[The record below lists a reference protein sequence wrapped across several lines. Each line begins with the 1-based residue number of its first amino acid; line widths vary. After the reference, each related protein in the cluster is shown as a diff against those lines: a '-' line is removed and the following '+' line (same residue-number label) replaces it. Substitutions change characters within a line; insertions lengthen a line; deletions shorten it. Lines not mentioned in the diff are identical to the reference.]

1 MTNQH
6 LPLSCN
12 YTIICDI
19 IHFVFLKSESFHRLA
34 FYILGTMRLL
44 ILLMLFL
51 SSRDTLI
58 SQKGESYPASIT
70 SSLQKIF
77 AHHGVLGGSVV
88 TFDRNGYHSFS
99 YGDAFPDSIPF
110 TDSTFLRI
118 ASISKMF
125 TGMALLQLVEEGKI
139 NLDQDVNTYLN
150 FTLVNPSYPSIP
162 ITLRMLLNHTSTLQ
176 DSRSIL
182 TMAKRTI
189 FIDSLNPIQSIP
201 DFSELFINGN
211 SHFLPR
217 TIKTKKGKISKVIPG
232 SHFHYTNL
240 NFVIIAHIIERIE
253 NQPFHI
259 VIKKRLLDRYAIPG
273 GFIVQEIPEHGT
285 LSPQYLPKGNIW
297 IPEADAYSLL
307 YDSIFTS
314 LKDYVPGRNVLR
326 FSPQAGLRVSSLG
339 LANFFKSFIA
349 DITMSGIREMM
360 FKSSWKANSDN
371 NSHQFDNL
379 FKEWGLACHIIHEM
393 QSPFTQDF
401 PWIGHIGRANGA
413 YTLMYMS
420 PSAQKG
426 IVIFINGKRKQS
438 KGSIGFESIEK
449 DIMNVILNHHWSK
462 E

>member
-1 MTNQH
+1 M
-6 LPLSCN
+6 
-12 YTIICDI
+12 
-19 IHFVFLKSESFHRLA
+19 
-34 FYILGTMRLL
+34 
-44 ILLMLFL
+44 
-51 SSRDTLI
+51 I
-58 SQKGESYPASIT
+58 SQKGESYQASIT
-70 SSLQKIF
+70 SSLNNIF

-88 TFDRNGYHSFS
+88 TFDKNGYHSFS

-125 TGMALLQLVEEGKI
+125 TGMALLQLIEERKI
-139 NLDQDVNTYLN
+139 DLDQDVNTYLN
-150 FTLVNPSYPSIP
+150 FTLVNPSYPNIP

-189 FIDSLNPIQSIP
+189 FRDSLNPNHSIP

-217 TIKTKKGKISKVIPG
+217 TIKTEKGKISKVIPG
-232 SHFHYTNL
+232 SYFHYTNL

-253 NQPFHI
+253 QQPFHV

-273 GFIVQEIPEHGT
+273 GFIVQEIPEQGT
-285 LSPQYLPKGNIW
+285 LSPQYLPKGNTW
-297 IPEADAYSLL
+297 IPEADAYTVP

-314 LKDYVPGRNVLR
+314 IKDYVPGRNVLR
-326 FSPQAGLRVSSLG
+326 FSPQAGLRVSSMG
-339 LANFFKSFIA
+339 LARFFRSFLS
-349 DITMSGIREMM
+349 DSKMSTIKTMM
-360 FKSSWKANSDN
+360 FKSSWKAKSDN

-379 FKEWGLACHIIHEM
+379 FKEWGLACHIISEK
-393 QSPFTQDF
+393 QESFAEDF

-413 YTLMYMS
+413 FTMMYMS
-420 PSAQKG
+420 PSARKG

-449 DIMNVILNHHWSK
+449 DIMNVIFNKHWRK

>member
-1 MTNQH
+1 M
-6 LPLSCN
+6 
-12 YTIICDI
+12 
-19 IHFVFLKSESFHRLA
+19 
-34 FYILGTMRLL
+34 
-44 ILLMLFL
+44 
-51 SSRDTLI
+51 I
-58 SQKGESYPASIT
+58 SQKGESYQASIT
-70 SSLQKIF
+70 SSLNNIF

-88 TFDRNGYHSFS
+88 TFDKNGYHSFS

-125 TGMALLQLVEEGKI
+125 TGMALLQLIEERKI
-139 NLDQDVNTYLN
+139 DLDQDVNTYLN
-150 FTLVNPSYPSIP
+150 FTLVNPSYPNIP

-189 FIDSLNPIQSIP
+189 FRDSLNPNHSIP

-217 TIKTKKGKISKVIPG
+217 TIKTEKGKISKVIPG
-232 SHFHYTNL
+232 SYFHYTNL

-253 NQPFHI
+253 QQPFHV

-273 GFIVQEIPEHGT
+273 GFIVQEIPEQGI
-285 LSPQYLPKGNIW
+285 LSPQYLPKGNTW
-297 IPEADAYSLL
+297 IPEADAYTVP

-314 LKDYVPGRNVLR
+314 IKDYVPGRNVLR
-326 FSPQAGLRVSSLG
+326 FSPQAGLRVSSMG
-339 LANFFKSFIA
+339 LARFFRSFLS
-349 DITMSGIREMM
+349 DSKMSTIKTMM
-360 FKSSWKANSDN
+360 FKSSWKAKSDN

-379 FKEWGLACHIIHEM
+379 FKEWGLACHIISEK
-393 QSPFTQDF
+393 QESFAEDF

-413 YTLMYMS
+413 FTMMYMS
-420 PSAQKG
+420 PSARKG

-449 DIMNVILNHHWSK
+449 DIMNVIFNKHWRK

>member
-1 MTNQH
+1 M
-6 LPLSCN
+6 
-12 YTIICDI
+12 
-19 IHFVFLKSESFHRLA
+19 
-34 FYILGTMRLL
+34 
-44 ILLMLFL
+44 
-51 SSRDTLI
+51 I
-58 SQKGESYPASIT
+58 SQKGESYQASIT
-70 SSLQKIF
+70 SSLNNIF

-88 TFDRNGYHSFS
+88 TIDKYGYHSFS

-125 TGMALLQLVEEGKI
+125 TGMALLQLIEERKI
-139 NLDQDVNTYLN
+139 DLDQDVNTYLN
-150 FTLVNPSYPSIP
+150 FTLVNPSYPNIS

-189 FIDSLNPIQSIP
+189 FRDSLNRNQSIP

-217 TIKTKKGKISKVIPG
+217 TIKTEKGKISKVIPG
-232 SHFHYTNL
+232 SYFHYTNL

-253 NQPFHI
+253 QQPFHV

-273 GFIVQEIPEHGT
+273 GFIVQEIPEQGT
-285 LSPQYLPKGNIW
+285 LSPQYLPKGNTW
-297 IPEADAYSLL
+297 IPEADAYTVP

-314 LKDYVPGRNVLR
+314 IKDYVPGRNVLR
-326 FSPQAGLRVSSLG
+326 FSPQAGLRVSSMG
-339 LANFFKSFIA
+339 LARFFRSFLSDSKMATIK
-349 DITMSGIREMM
+349 TMM
-360 FKSSWKANSDN
+360 FKSSWKAKSDN

-379 FKEWGLACHIIHEM
+379 FKEWGLACHIISEK
-393 QSPFTQDF
+393 QESFAEDF

-413 YTLMYMS
+413 FTMMYMS
-420 PSAQKG
+420 PSARKG

-438 KGSIGFESIEK
+438 KVSIGFESIEK
-449 DIMNVILNHHWSK
+449 DIMNVIFNKHWRK

>member
-1 MTNQH
+1 M
-6 LPLSCN
+6 
-12 YTIICDI
+12 
-19 IHFVFLKSESFHRLA
+19 
-34 FYILGTMRLL
+34 
-44 ILLMLFL
+44 
-51 SSRDTLI
+51 I

-70 SSLQKIF
+70 SSLNNIF
-77 AHHGVLGGSVV
+77 VHHGVLGGSVV
-88 TFDRNGYHSFS
+88 TIDKYGYHSFS

-125 TGMALLQLVEEGKI
+125 TGMALLQLIEERKI
-139 NLDQDVNTYLN
+139 DLDQDVNTYLN
-150 FTLVNPSYPSIP
+150 FTLVNPSYPNIP
-162 ITLRMLLNHTSTLQ
+162 ITFRMLLNHTSTLQ

-189 FIDSLNPIQSIP
+189 FRDSLNPNQSIP

-211 SHFLPR
+211 SHFLPS

-232 SHFHYTNL
+232 SYFHYTNL

-253 NQPFHI
+253 QQPFHV

-273 GFIVQEIPEHGT
+273 GFIVQEIPEQGI
-285 LSPQYLPKGNIW
+285 LSPQYLPKGNTW
-297 IPEADAYSLL
+297 IPEADAYTVP

-314 LKDYVPGRNVLR
+314 IKDYVPGRNVLR
-326 FSPQAGLRVSSLG
+326 FSPQAGLRVSSMG
-339 LANFFKSFIA
+339 LARFFRSFLS
-349 DITMSGIREMM
+349 DSKMSTIKTMM
-360 FKSSWKANSDN
+360 FKSSWKAKSDN

-379 FKEWGLACHIIHEM
+379 FKEWGLACHIISEK
-393 QSPFTQDF
+393 QESFAEDF

-413 YTLMYMS
+413 FTMMYMS
-420 PSAQKG
+420 PSARKG

-449 DIMNVILNHHWSK
+449 DIMNVIFNKHWRK

>member
-1 MTNQH
+1 M
-6 LPLSCN
+6 
-12 YTIICDI
+12 
-19 IHFVFLKSESFHRLA
+19 
-34 FYILGTMRLL
+34 
-44 ILLMLFL
+44 
-51 SSRDTLI
+51 I

-70 SSLQKIF
+70 SSLNNIF

-88 TFDRNGYHSFS
+88 TIDKYGYHSFS

-125 TGMALLQLVEEGKI
+125 TGMALLQLIEERKI
-139 NLDQDVNTYLN
+139 DLDQDVNTYLN
-150 FTLVNPSYPSIP
+150 FTLVNPSYPNIP
-162 ITLRMLLNHTSTLQ
+162 ITFRMLLNHTSTLQ

-189 FIDSLNPIQSIP
+189 FRDSLNPNHSIP

-217 TIKTKKGKISKVIPG
+217 TIKTEKGKISKVIPG
-232 SHFHYTNL
+232 SYFHYTNL

-253 NQPFHI
+253 QQPFHV

-273 GFIVQEIPEHGT
+273 GFIVQEIPEQGI
-285 LSPQYLPKGNIW
+285 LSPQYLPKGNTW
-297 IPEADAYSLL
+297 IPEADAYTVP

-314 LKDYVPGRNVLR
+314 IKDYVPGRNVLR
-326 FSPQAGLRVSSLG
+326 FSPQAGLRVSSMG
-339 LANFFKSFIA
+339 LARFFRSFLSDSKMSTIK
-349 DITMSGIREMM
+349 TML
-360 FKSSWKANSDN
+360 FKSSWKAKSDN

-379 FKEWGLACHIIHEM
+379 FKEWGLACHIISEK
-393 QSPFTQDF
+393 QESFAEDF

-413 YTLMYMS
+413 FTMMYMS
-420 PSAQKG
+420 PSARKG

-438 KGSIGFESIEK
+438 KVSIGFESIEK
-449 DIMNVILNHHWSK
+449 DIMNVIFNKHWRK

>member
-1 MTNQH
+1 M
-6 LPLSCN
+6 
-12 YTIICDI
+12 
-19 IHFVFLKSESFHRLA
+19 
-34 FYILGTMRLL
+34 
-44 ILLMLFL
+44 
-51 SSRDTLI
+51 
-58 SQKGESYPASIT
+58 SQVGETYPASIS
-70 SSLQKIF
+70 SSLNNIF
-77 AHHGVLGGSVV
+77 SHHGVLGGSVV
-88 TFDRNGYHSFS
+88 TFDKNGYHSFS

-125 TGMALLQLVEEGKI
+125 TGMALLQLIEERKI
-139 NLDQDVNTYLN
+139 DLDQDVNTYLN
-150 FTLVNPSYPSIP
+150 FTLVNPSYPNIP

-189 FIDSLNPIQSIP
+189 FRDSLNPNHSIP

-217 TIKTKKGKISKVIPG
+217 TIKTEKGKISKVIPG
-232 SHFHYTNL
+232 SYFHYTNL

-253 NQPFHI
+253 QKPFHA

-273 GFIVQEIPEHGT
+273 GFIVQEIPEHST
-285 LSPQYLPKGNIW
+285 LSPQYLPKGNTW
-297 IPEADAYSLL
+297 IPEADAYTVP

-314 LKDYVPGRNVLR
+314 IKDYVPGRNVLR
-326 FSPQAGLRVSSLG
+326 FSPQAGLRVSSMG
-339 LANFFKSFIA
+339 LARFFRSFLS
-349 DITMSGIREMM
+349 DSKMSTIKTMM
-360 FKSSWKANSDN
+360 FKSSWKAKSDN

-379 FKEWGLACHIIHEM
+379 FKEWGLACHIISEK
-393 QSPFTQDF
+393 QESFAEDF

-413 YTLMYMS
+413 FTMMYMS
-420 PSAQKG
+420 PSARKG

-449 DIMNVILNHHWSK
+449 DIMNVIFNKHWRK

>member
-1 MTNQH
+1 MRI
-6 LPLSCN
+6 S
-12 YTIICDI
+12 III
-19 IHFVFLKSESFHRLA
+19 
-34 FYILGTMRLL
+34 
-44 ILLMLFL
+44 LMLLL
-51 SSRDTLI
+51 SSRESLM
-58 SQKGESYPASIT
+58 SQVGETYPASIS
-70 SSLQKIF
+70 SSLNNIF
-77 AHHGVLGGSVV
+77 SHHGVLGGSVV
-88 TFDRNGYHSFS
+88 TFDKNGYHSFS

-125 TGMALLQLVEEGKI
+125 TGMALLQLIEERKI
-139 NLDQDVNTYLN
+139 DLDQDVNTYLN
-150 FTLVNPSYPSIP
+150 FTLVNPSYPNIP

-189 FIDSLNPIQSIP
+189 FRDSLNPNHSIP

-217 TIKTKKGKISKVIPG
+217 TIKTEKGKISKVIPG
-232 SHFHYTNL
+232 SYFHYTNL

-253 NQPFHI
+253 QQPFHV

-273 GFIVQEIPEHGT
+273 GFIVQEIPEQGT
-285 LSPQYLPKGNIW
+285 LSPQYLLKGNTW
-297 IPEADAYSLL
+297 IPEADAYTVP

-314 LKDYVPGRNVLR
+314 IKDYVPGRNVLR
-326 FSPQAGLRVSSLG
+326 FSPQAGLRVSSMG
-339 LANFFKSFIA
+339 LARFFRSFLS
-349 DITMSGIREMM
+349 DSKMSTIKTMM
-360 FKSSWKANSDN
+360 FKSSWKAKSDN

-379 FKEWGLACHIIHEM
+379 FKEWGLACHIISEK
-393 QSPFTQDF
+393 QESFAEDF

-413 YTLMYMS
+413 FTMMYMS
-420 PSAQKG
+420 PSARKG

-449 DIMNVILNHHWSK
+449 DIMNVIFNKHWRK

>member
-1 MTNQH
+1 M
-6 LPLSCN
+6 
-12 YTIICDI
+12 
-19 IHFVFLKSESFHRLA
+19 
-34 FYILGTMRLL
+34 LL
-44 ILLMLFL
+44 L
-51 SSRDTLI
+51 SSRESLM
-58 SQKGESYPASIT
+58 SQVGETYPASIS
-70 SSLQKIF
+70 SSLNNIF
-77 AHHGVLGGSVV
+77 SHHGVLGGSVV
-88 TFDRNGYHSFS
+88 TFDKNGYHSFS

-125 TGMALLQLVEEGKI
+125 TGMALLQLIEERKI
-139 NLDQDVNTYLN
+139 DLDQDVNTYLN
-150 FTLVNPSYPSIP
+150 FTLVNPSYPNIP

-189 FIDSLNPIQSIP
+189 FRDSLNPNHSIP

-217 TIKTKKGKISKVIPG
+217 TIKTEKGKISKVIPG
-232 SHFHYTNL
+232 SYFHYTNL

-253 NQPFHI
+253 QKPFHA

-285 LSPQYLPKGNIW
+285 LSPQYLPKGNTW
-297 IPEADAYSLL
+297 IPEADAYTVP

-314 LKDYVPGRNVLR
+314 IKDYVPGRNVLR
-326 FSPQAGLRVSSLG
+326 FSPQAGLRVSSMG
-339 LANFFKSFIA
+339 LARFFRSFLS
-349 DITMSGIREMM
+349 DSKMSTIKTMM
-360 FKSSWKANSDN
+360 FKSSWKAKSDN

-379 FKEWGLACHIIHEM
+379 FKEWGLACHIISEK
-393 QSPFTQDF
+393 QESFAEDF

-413 YTLMYMS
+413 FTMMYMS
-420 PSAQKG
+420 PSARKG

-449 DIMNVILNHHWSK
+449 DIMNVIFNKHWRK

>member
-1 MTNQH
+1 
-6 LPLSCN
+6 
-12 YTIICDI
+12 
-19 IHFVFLKSESFHRLA
+19 
-34 FYILGTMRLL
+34 
-44 ILLMLFL
+44 
-51 SSRDTLI
+51 
-58 SQKGESYPASIT
+58 
-70 SSLQKIF
+70 
-77 AHHGVLGGSVV
+77 VLGGSVV
-88 TFDRNGYHSFS
+88 TFDKNGYHSFS

-125 TGMALLQLVEEGKI
+125 TGMALLQLIEERKI
-139 NLDQDVNTYLN
+139 DLDQDVNTYLN
-150 FTLVNPSYPSIP
+150 FTLVNPSYPNIP

-189 FIDSLNPIQSIP
+189 FRDSLNPNHSIP

-217 TIKTKKGKISKVIPG
+217 TIKTEKGKISKVIPG
-232 SHFHYTNL
+232 SYFHYTNL

-253 NQPFHI
+253 QQPFHV

-273 GFIVQEIPEHGT
+273 GFIVQEIPEQGT
-285 LSPQYLPKGNIW
+285 LSPQYLLKGNTW
-297 IPEADAYSLL
+297 IPEADAYTVP

-314 LKDYVPGRNVLR
+314 IKDYVPGRNVLR
-326 FSPQAGLRVSSLG
+326 FSPQAGLRVSSMG
-339 LANFFKSFIA
+339 LARFFRSFLS
-349 DITMSGIREMM
+349 DSKMSTIKTMM
-360 FKSSWKANSDN
+360 FKSSWKAKSDN

-379 FKEWGLACHIIHEM
+379 FKEWGLACHIISEK
-393 QSPFTQDF
+393 QESFAEDF

-413 YTLMYMS
+413 FTMMYMS
-420 PSAQKG
+420 PSARKG

-449 DIMNVILNHHWSK
+449 DIMNVIFNKHWRK

>member
-1 MTNQH
+1 M
-6 LPLSCN
+6 
-12 YTIICDI
+12 
-19 IHFVFLKSESFHRLA
+19 
-34 FYILGTMRLL
+34 LL
-44 ILLMLFL
+44 L
-51 SSRDTLI
+51 SSRESLMSQRGDAFPTSI
-58 SQKGESYPASIT
+58 S
-70 SSLQKIF
+70 SSLNKIF
-77 AHHGVLGGSVV
+77 SHHGVLGGSIV
-88 TFDRNGYHSFS
+88 TFDRSGYHSFS

-125 TGMALLQLVEEGKI
+125 TGMALLQLIEERKI
-139 NLDQDVNTYLN
+139 DLDQDVNTYLN
-150 FTLVNPSYPSIP
+150 FTLVNPSYPNIP

-189 FIDSLNPIQSIP
+189 FRDSLNPNHSIP

-217 TIKTKKGKISKVIPG
+217 TIKTEKGKISKVIPG
-232 SHFHYTNL
+232 SYFHYTNL

-253 NQPFHI
+253 QQPFHV

-273 GFIVQEIPEHGT
+273 GFIVQEIPEQGT
-285 LSPQYLPKGNIW
+285 LSPQYLLKGNTW
-297 IPEADAYSLL
+297 IPEADAYTVP

-314 LKDYVPGRNVLR
+314 IKDYVPGRNVLR
-326 FSPQAGLRVSSLG
+326 FSPQAGLRVSSMG
-339 LANFFKSFIA
+339 LARFFRSFLS
-349 DITMSGIREMM
+349 DSKMSTIKTMM
-360 FKSSWKANSDN
+360 FKSSWKAKSDN

-379 FKEWGLACHIIHEM
+379 FKEWGLACHIISEK
-393 QSPFTQDF
+393 QESFAEDF

-413 YTLMYMS
+413 FTMMYMS
-420 PSAQKG
+420 PSARKG

-449 DIMNVILNHHWSK
+449 DIMNVIFNKHWRK

>member
-1 MTNQH
+1 M
-6 LPLSCN
+6 
-12 YTIICDI
+12 
-19 IHFVFLKSESFHRLA
+19 
-34 FYILGTMRLL
+34 
-44 ILLMLFL
+44 
-51 SSRDTLI
+51 
-58 SQKGESYPASIT
+58 SQGGEAYPASIS
-70 SSLQKIF
+70 SSLNNIF
-77 AHHGVLGGSVV
+77 SHHGVLGGSVV

-125 TGMALLQLVEEGKI
+125 TGIALLQLVEEGKVE
-139 NLDQDVNTYLN
+139 LDQDVNTYLN
-150 FTLVNPSYPSIP
+150 FILVNPSYPKIP

-182 TMAKRTI
+182 PMAKRTI
-189 FIDSLNPIQSIP
+189 FRDSLNPNQSIP

-211 SHFLPR
+211 SHFLPS

-232 SHFHYTNL
+232 SYFHYTNL

-253 NQPFHI
+253 QQPFHV

-273 GFIVQEIPEHGT
+273 GFIVQEIPEQGI
-285 LSPQYLPKGNIW
+285 LSPQYLPKGNTW
-297 IPEADAYSLL
+297 IPEADAYYKP

-314 LKDYVPGRNVLR
+314 ITDYIPGRNVLR
-326 FSPQAGLRVSSLG
+326 FSPQAGMRASSHG
-339 LANFFKSFIA
+339 LATFFRSFLS
-349 DITMSGIREMM
+349 DSKMSTIKTMM
-360 FKSSWKANSDN
+360 FKSSWKAKSDN

-379 FKEWGLACHIIHEM
+379 FKEWGLACHIISEK
-393 QSPFTQDF
+393 QEPFAEDF

-413 YTLMYMS
+413 FTLMYMS
-420 PSAQKG
+420 PQAQKG

-449 DIMNVILNHHWSK
+449 EIMNIILNKHWRK

>member
-1 MTNQH
+1 M
-6 LPLSCN
+6 
-12 YTIICDI
+12 
-19 IHFVFLKSESFHRLA
+19 
-34 FYILGTMRLL
+34 LL
-44 ILLMLFL
+44 L
-51 SSRDTLI
+51 SSRESLM
-58 SQKGESYPASIT
+58 SQVGETYPASIS
-70 SSLQKIF
+70 SSLNNIF
-77 AHHGVLGGSVV
+77 SHHGVLGGSVV
-88 TFDRNGYHSFS
+88 TFDKNGYHSFS

-125 TGMALLQLVEEGKI
+125 TGMALLQLIEERKI
-139 NLDQDVNTYLN
+139 DLDQDVNTYLN
-150 FTLVNPSYPSIP
+150 FTLVNPSYPNIP

-189 FIDSLNPIQSIP
+189 FRDSLNPNHSIP

-217 TIKTKKGKISKVIPG
+217 TIKTEKGKISKVIPG
-232 SHFHYTNL
+232 SYFHYTNL

-253 NQPFHI
+253 QQPFHV

-273 GFIVQEIPEHGT
+273 GFIVQEIPEQGT
-285 LSPQYLPKGNIW
+285 LSPQYLLKGNTW
-297 IPEADAYSLL
+297 IPEADAYTVP

-314 LKDYVPGRNVLR
+314 IKDYVPGRNVLR
-326 FSPQAGLRVSSLG
+326 FSPQAGLRVSSMG
-339 LANFFKSFIA
+339 LARFFRSFLS
-349 DITMSGIREMM
+349 DSKMSTIKTMM
-360 FKSSWKANSDN
+360 FKSSWKAKSDN

-379 FKEWGLACHIIHEM
+379 FKEWGLACHIISEK
-393 QSPFTQDF
+393 QESFAEDF

-413 YTLMYMS
+413 FTMMYMS
-420 PSAQKG
+420 PSARKG

-449 DIMNVILNHHWSK
+449 DIMNVIFNKHWRK

>member
-1 MTNQH
+1 M
-6 LPLSCN
+6 
-12 YTIICDI
+12 
-19 IHFVFLKSESFHRLA
+19 
-34 FYILGTMRLL
+34 
-44 ILLMLFL
+44 
-51 SSRDTLI
+51 I

-70 SSLQKIF
+70 SSLNNIF

-88 TFDRNGYHSFS
+88 TFDKNGYHSFS

-125 TGMALLQLVEEGKI
+125 TGMALLQMVEEAKI
-139 NLDQDVNTYLN
+139 DLDQDVNTYLN
-150 FTLVNPSYPSIP
+150 FTLVNPSYPNIP

-189 FIDSLNPIQSIP
+189 FRDSLNPNHSIP

-217 TIKTKKGKISKVIPG
+217 TIKTEKGKISKVIPG
-232 SHFHYTNL
+232 SYFHYTNL

-253 NQPFHI
+253 QQPFHV

-273 GFIVQEIPEHGT
+273 GFIVQEIPEQGT
-285 LSPQYLPKGNIW
+285 LSPQYLPKGNTW
-297 IPEADAYSLL
+297 IPEADAYTVP

-314 LKDYVPGRNVLR
+314 IKDYVPGRNVLR
-326 FSPQAGLRVSSLG
+326 FSPQAGLRVSSMG
-339 LANFFKSFIA
+339 LARFFRSFLS
-349 DITMSGIREMM
+349 DSKMSTIKTMM
-360 FKSSWKANSDN
+360 FKSSWKAKSDN

-379 FKEWGLACHIIHEM
+379 FKEWGLACHIISEK
-393 QSPFTQDF
+393 QESFAEDF

-413 YTLMYMS
+413 FTMMYMS
-420 PSAQKG
+420 PSARKG

-449 DIMNVILNHHWSK
+449 DIMNVIFNKHWRK

>member
-1 MTNQH
+1 M
-6 LPLSCN
+6 
-12 YTIICDI
+12 
-19 IHFVFLKSESFHRLA
+19 
-34 FYILGTMRLL
+34 
-44 ILLMLFL
+44 
-51 SSRDTLI
+51 
-58 SQKGESYPASIT
+58 SQVGETYPASIS
-70 SSLQKIF
+70 SSLNNIF
-77 AHHGVLGGSVV
+77 SHHGVLGGSVV
-88 TFDRNGYHSFS
+88 TFDKNGYHSFS

-125 TGMALLQLVEEGKI
+125 TGMALLQLIEERKI
-139 NLDQDVNTYLN
+139 DLDQDVNTYLN
-150 FTLVNPSYPSIP
+150 FTLVNPSYPNIP

-189 FIDSLNPIQSIP
+189 FRDSLNPNHSIP

-217 TIKTKKGKISKVIPG
+217 TIKTEKGKISKVIPG
-232 SHFHYTNL
+232 SYFHYTNL

-253 NQPFHI
+253 QQPFHV

-273 GFIVQEIPEHGT
+273 GFIVQEIPEQGT
-285 LSPQYLPKGNIW
+285 LSPQYLLKGNTW
-297 IPEADAYSLL
+297 IPEADAYTVP

-314 LKDYVPGRNVLR
+314 IKDYVPGRNVLR
-326 FSPQAGLRVSSLG
+326 FSPQAGLRVSSMG
-339 LANFFKSFIA
+339 LARFFRSFLS
-349 DITMSGIREMM
+349 DSKMSTIKTMM
-360 FKSSWKANSDN
+360 FKSSWKAKSDN

-379 FKEWGLACHIIHEM
+379 FKEWGLACHIISEK
-393 QSPFTQDF
+393 QESFAEDF

-413 YTLMYMS
+413 FTMMYMS
-420 PSAQKG
+420 PSARKG

-449 DIMNVILNHHWSK
+449 DIMNVIFNKHWRK

>member
-1 MTNQH
+1 M
-6 LPLSCN
+6 
-12 YTIICDI
+12 
-19 IHFVFLKSESFHRLA
+19 
-34 FYILGTMRLL
+34 
-44 ILLMLFL
+44 
-51 SSRDTLI
+51 I
-58 SQKGESYPASIT
+58 SQKGESYQASIT
-70 SSLQKIF
+70 SSLNNIF

-88 TFDRNGYHSFS
+88 TIDKYGYHSFS

-125 TGMALLQLVEEGKI
+125 TGMALLQLIEERKI
-139 NLDQDVNTYLN
+139 DLDQDVNTYLN
-150 FTLVNPSYPSIP
+150 FTLVNPSYPNIP

-189 FIDSLNPIQSIP
+189 FRDSLNPNHSIP

-217 TIKTKKGKISKVIPG
+217 TIKTEKGKISKVIPG
-232 SHFHYTNL
+232 SYFHYTNL

-253 NQPFHI
+253 QQPFHV

-273 GFIVQEIPEHGT
+273 GFIVQEIPEQGI
-285 LSPQYLPKGNIW
+285 LSPQYLPKGNTW
-297 IPEADAYSLL
+297 IPEADAYTVP

-314 LKDYVPGRNVLR
+314 IKDYVPGRNVLR
-326 FSPQAGLRVSSLG
+326 FSPQAGLRVSSMG
-339 LANFFKSFIA
+339 LARFFRSFLSDSKMSTIK
-349 DITMSGIREMM
+349 TML
-360 FKSSWKANSDN
+360 FKSSWKAKSDN

-379 FKEWGLACHIIHEM
+379 FKEWGLACHIISEK
-393 QSPFTQDF
+393 QESFAEDF

-413 YTLMYMS
+413 FTMMYMS
-420 PSAQKG
+420 PSARKG

-449 DIMNVILNHHWSK
+449 DIMNVIFNKHWRK